1 MHPLL
6 HPFRNNQLVQATVPK
21 PRVLERQELVGREP
35 KRVGSCRSGTDYYDQ
50 SSETPDLVNERNET
64 VVTSEQH
71 RDVVQTGER
80 SRQHVDGELYVNPLL
95 LAVPTRANSASP
107 HLALW
112 KLVDPTEV
120 PCQVLRRVRLVER
133 VVVVDTPWHGPLR
146 GFVREAAAHSSVDEL
161 CQVAGIDPRRDPVG
175 FRLSAA
181 ITTVHEGESV
191 IHRAFASAARKAT
204 AGTRASLSSAQD
216 MAARDMRHPPHDS
229 CSATSSRT
237 SSSWWSRRSQPSR
250 RARLA

>member
-50 SSETPDLVNERNET
+50 SSETPDLVNERNEMSSP
-64 VVTSEQH
+64 VNSIATSYRPENAP
-71 RDVVQTGER
+71 
-80 SRQHVDGELYVNPLL
+80 RQHVDGELYVNPLL

-175 FRLSAA
+175 FRLSAE